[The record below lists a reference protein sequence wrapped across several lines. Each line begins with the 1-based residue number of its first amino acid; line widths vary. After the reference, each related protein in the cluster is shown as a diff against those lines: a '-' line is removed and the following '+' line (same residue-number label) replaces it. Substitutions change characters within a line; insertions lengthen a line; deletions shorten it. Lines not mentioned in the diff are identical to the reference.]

1 MRAHQCVMEG
11 YEYFAKGHLITIFSA
26 TNYCG
31 IQRNN
36 GAILHVTDRKDHWL
50 ITPKYIECDV
60 TANTWV
66 NLPKQLPPSPMRVSK
81 RTEISAAVSAF
92 DPNSSPFLFTDKSRS
107 FSNPVLNNNP
117 TNQLHSS
124 GLGSNSAY
132 SWQREATFSPPTL
145 GNPPLSFPSHTP
157 VKNRK

>member
-50 ITPKYIECDV
+50 ITPKYIECEM
-60 TANTWV
+60 TPNTWV
-66 NLPKQLPPSPMRVSK
+66 NLPKQLPPSPMRAPRRANEAPAS
-81 RTEISAAVSAF
+81 VSAF
-92 DPNSSPFLFTDKSRS
+92 DAEASPYLFGDTGYLPSPPIVSNSVSAFAQPYHWGTPFTPPVTKGNPLSSPPV
-107 FSNPVLNNNP
+107 NP
-117 TNQLHSS
+117 LHK
-124 GLGSNSAY
+124 
-132 SWQREATFSPPTL
+132 W
-145 GNPPLSFPSHTP
+145 
-157 VKNRK
+157 K